1 MRQRHLSILFC
12 LIYLT
17 IAPVLGRPHQHE
29 HSDGLKAQRNCVACA
44 WQATATGAAPA
55 IVAVLVA
62 TILLL
67 LLVIPHALLL
77 PATFHFPAAGRAPP
91 ASAA

>member
-1 MRQRHLSILFC
+1 MRQRYLSILCC

-29 HSDGLKAQRNCVACA
+29 HSDGLKAQRDCVACA

-55 IVAVLVA
+55 IAAVLVV
-62 TILLL
+62 TILLH
-67 LLVIPHALLL
+67 LLVMPHALLL
-77 PATFHFPAAGRAPP
+77 PATFYFPSAGRAPP
-91 ASAA
+91 ALAA